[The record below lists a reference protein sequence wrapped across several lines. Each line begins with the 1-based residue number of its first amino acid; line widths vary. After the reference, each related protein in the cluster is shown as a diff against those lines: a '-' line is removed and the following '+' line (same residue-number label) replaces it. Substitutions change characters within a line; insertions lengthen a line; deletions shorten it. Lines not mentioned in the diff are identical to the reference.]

1 MYKGFKLYKEHL
13 NAQFR
18 DNYRGVSIN
27 GIELVLLDSETAGC
41 IDLYFGRNGTLNK
54 LESEKQEILSKC
66 RNDLSIVVKGLDG
79 YAKVYFQ
86 RLKQIADFILSEVQK
101 N

>member
-13 NAQFR
+13 NAPFP
-18 DNYRGVSIN
+18 DNYRGVSVN
-27 GIELVLLDSETAGC
+27 GIELVLLDTEMAGC
-41 IDLYFGRNGTLNK
+41 INSYFGKNGTLNK
-54 LESEKQEILSKC
+54 LKSEKQEVLSKC

-86 RLKQIADFILSEVQK
+86 RLKQLADFILSEVQK